1 MKIKNIRLDLLIILS
16 WTVMTFVFFII
27 PTLDD
32 SIIRTILGVPMVL
45 FIPGY
50 VLVMALFTKKN
61 ELGSAE
67 IICISFGLSIV
78 VISLLGL
85 FLDLTFGIR
94 LTPMIIILCTY
105 IIIMVSV
112 SMYRQR
118 MYEDIVDNVIP
129 KIVLPKRR
137 IDTILTM
144 ILIFMSILT
153 VITIYYAIMT
163 PKIGE
168 RFTEFY
174 VLNSDRKADNYSTS
188 MMLNSPVVL
197 LTGVVNNE
205 YQHMNYTV
213 NVVIDKDVL
222 ATEKLSL
229 NHGDMWEK
237 NITFV
242 PDKVGDNVKLEILL
256 FKEDDY
262 TIPYRKLHLWA
273 TVT

>member
-1 MKIKNIRLDLLIILS
+1 
-16 WTVMTFVFFII
+16 MTFVFFII

>member
-1 MKIKNIRLDLLIILS
+1 MTKIFKKITLNMSIILL
-16 WTVMTFVFFII
+16 WTIATFISIIFGDTYIRTVLAI
-27 PTLDD
+27 PT
-32 SIIRTILGVPMVL
+32 VL

-61 ELGSAE
+61 ELGGTE
-67 IICISFGLSIV
+67 RICISFGLSIV

-94 LTPMIIILCTY
+94 LIPMLVTLCTY

-112 SMYRQR
+112 AMYRQR
-118 MYEDIVDNVIP
+118 MSEDIVDNIIP
-129 KIVLPKRR
+129 RNILPKRK

-144 ILIFMSILT
+144 ILIFMSILAA
-153 VITIYYAIMT
+153 ITMYYAIMT

-174 VLNSDRKADNYSTS
+174 VLNSDRKADNYSTN
-188 MMLNSPVVL
+188 MILNSPVVL

-205 YQHMNYTV
+205 YQYMNYTV
-213 NVVIDKDVL
+213 NVVLDRDVL
-222 ATEKLSL
+222 ATENLSL

-242 PDKVGDNVKLEILL
+242 PGKVGDNVKLEILL

-262 TIPYRKLHLWA
+262 AAPYRKLHLWA